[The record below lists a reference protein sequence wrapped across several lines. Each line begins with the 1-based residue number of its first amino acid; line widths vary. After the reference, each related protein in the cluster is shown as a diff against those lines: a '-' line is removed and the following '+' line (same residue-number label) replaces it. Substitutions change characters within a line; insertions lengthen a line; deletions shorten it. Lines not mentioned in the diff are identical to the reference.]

1 MGSFPATQL
10 DAKAS
15 PPTMTTSAG
24 NSVDVRLFGAK
35 ADAVT
40 DDTPAFQHALNA
52 CGVAGGTVFV
62 PSGRYLL
69 SGTLDVPEGVTLQG
83 SFQASPRP
91 FRFDHNL
98 AAEKGTILLS
108 TFGKNQPEGTPF
120 ITLNTASTLSGL
132 VIFYPEQT
140 VDITPYP
147 WCVRGRGDNCTVKD
161 TMLVNPYRGVDL
173 GTFPCARHTIRGL
186 YGQPLKTG
194 IWIDQ
199 CRDVGRIEDVH
210 FWPFWTDDPKVWAWT
225 GQNGTAYLIFKTDWE
240 EMFNCFDIFYSV
252 GYEFDSGKEGP
263 GNVLLT
269 NCGSD
274 TGPVAVRVNSG
285 QLNSGVSFVNG
296 QFSGTVEVGPE
307 NTGPVKFTA
316 CGFMGVPSYT
326 DEHARIRGFGQ
337 TSFTSCHFV
346 GGSQLHKGSFAIDA
360 FTGGLSV
367 IGCEFMDTGTSLNH
381 IRLGEGVRTAV
392 ISGNTFRSPI
402 KIASKSHG
410 QVAIIGNV
418 SAMP

>member
-1 MGSFPATQL
+1 
-10 DAKAS
+10 
-15 PPTMTTSAG
+15 MTTSAG

-346 GGSQLHKGSFAIDA
+346 G
-360 FTGGLSV
+360 LSV